1 VLDEAVA
8 TQDTVTQLV
17 ATVRRVA
24 RTVPGGQELV
34 LAVATRSGHDYSRP
48 GKREIAWDDAP
59 AREQLTD
66 GLVRDAHAVLAAVA
80 AAVGLLGLVSGQ
92 AVEVV
97 DDPHGPGRWRI
108 AQRITPDRVI
118 GTVDPQSRHAHKTT
132 SRRQEGFKAH
142 VVVEPET
149 GIVTA
154 CAVTMASGEHSAL
167 AGATAGTTVIDG
179 QVDSAAAGPG
189 ALFHL
194 AGTPLGAS
202 ITLTSASRTLRYTV
216 QARRSYP
223 KSRLPADI
231 FNRTGPARLVIV
243 TCGGSFDHTA
253 GRYNDNIVVYAT
265 PD

>member
-1 VLDEAVA
+1 MLDEAVA

-80 AAVGLLGLVSGQ
+80 AAEAAGELVLAGAAADAVGLLGLVSGQ

-108 AQRITPDRVI
+108 AQRVTPDRVI

-179 QVDSAAAGPG
+179 
-189 ALFHL
+189 
-194 AGTPLGAS
+194 
-202 ITLTSASRTLRYTV
+202 
-216 QARRSYP
+216 
-223 KSRLPADI
+223 
-231 FNRTGPARLVIV
+231 
-243 TCGGSFDHTA
+243 
-253 GRYNDNIVVYAT
+253 
-265 PD
+265 